1 MTMMMINYMVSTWAT
16 LKVLLIMTQWHD
28 MTGEHETMWLKSL
41 LQISFLCPLIN
52 YSTSAKQHFG
62 YAINQ
67 HQNRNAFFCKLQRL
81 VDEETIKPTSKKQNA
96 VLVMKMIDG
105 HFDSSSWWPRS
116 SKVRQWNDTDIGNDN
131 ENGNDND
138 NAGSP
143 QEPGLCHQE
152 LLEVVGGKE
161 NSCLETNYDSR
172 IWRDFVLDSLPEKLR
187 KKGGKSSKY
196 IEVCRY

>member
-1 MTMMMINYMVSTWAT
+1 MTMMMINYMVRTQAT

-28 MTGEHETMWLKSL
+28 MTGEHETMCLKSL
-41 LQISFLCPLIN
+41 LQISFLCPQIN
-52 YSTSAKQHFG
+52 YSISAKQHFG

-67 HQNRNAFFCKLQRL
+67 PQNRNAYFCKLQRL

-116 SKVRQWNDTDIGNDN
+116 SKVRQWND
-131 ENGNDND
+131 NDND
-138 NAGSP
+138 NGNDCSP
-143 QEPGLCHQE
+143 QEPGFCHQE

>member
-28 MTGEHETMWLKSL
+28 MTGEHETMCLKSL
-41 LQISFLCPLIN
+41 LQISFLCPQIN
-52 YSTSAKQHFG
+52 YSISAKQHFG

-67 HQNRNAFFCKLQRL
+67 PQNRKAYFFKLQRL

-116 SKVRQWNDTDIGNDN
+116 SKVRQWNDKGNDN
-131 ENGNDND
+131 GNDC
-138 NAGSP
+138 SP
-143 QEPGLCHQE
+143 QEPGFCHQE

>member
-28 MTGEHETMWLKSL
+28 MTGEHETMCLKSL
-41 LQISFLCPLIN
+41 LQISFLCPQIN
-52 YSTSAKQHFG
+52 YSISAKQHFG

-67 HQNRNAFFCKLQRL
+67 PQNRKAYFFKLQRL

-116 SKVRQWNDTDIGNDN
+116 SKVRQWND
-131 ENGNDND
+131 NDND
-138 NAGSP
+138 NGNDCSP
-143 QEPGLCHQE
+143 QEPGFCHQE

>member
-28 MTGEHETMWLKSL
+28 MTGEHETMCLKSL
-41 LQISFLCPLIN
+41 LQISFLCPQIN
-52 YSTSAKQHFG
+52 YSISAKQHFG

-116 SKVRQWNDTDIGNDN
+116 SKVRQWNDIYIGND
-131 ENGNDND
+131 GLHLRSQGYVTRSCWRLLVVRRTRVWRQTTT
-138 NAGSP
+138 AGS
-143 QEPGLCHQE
+143 
-152 LLEVVGGKE
+152 GGT
-161 NSCLETNYDSR
+161 LFLTVSR
-172 IWRDFVLDSLPEKLR
+172 RSSGRKGAKAQNTLR
-187 KKGGKSSKY
+187 FAD
-196 IEVCRY
+196 IR

>member
-1 MTMMMINYMVSTWAT
+1 MTMMMINYMVRTWAT

-67 HQNRNAFFCKLQRL
+67 PQNRNAYFCKLQRL
-81 VDEETIKPTSKKQNA
+81 VDQETIKPTSKKQNA

-116 SKVRQWNDTDIGNDN
+116 SKVRQWND
-131 ENGNDND
+131 NGNDND
-138 NAGSP
+138 NDCSQ
-143 QEPGLCHQE
+143 QEPGFCHQE

-196 IEVCRY
+196 VEVCRF

>member
-1 MTMMMINYMVSTWAT
+1 MTMMMINFMVRTWAT

-28 MTGEHETMWLKSL
+28 MTGEHETMCLKSL
-41 LQISFLCPLIN
+41 LQISFLCPQIN
-52 YSTSAKQHFG
+52 YSISAKQHFG

-67 HQNRNAFFCKLQRL
+67 PQNRNAYFCKLQRL
-81 VDEETIKPTSKKQNA
+81 VDQETIKPTSKKQNA

-116 SKVRQWNDTDIGNDN
+116 SKVRQWNDIDIGND
-131 ENGNDND
+131 GW
-138 NAGSP
+138 
-143 QEPGLCHQE
+143 